1 MFLAANSV
9 EHLPK
14 ELAAVC
20 IWNAR
25 KQVAV
30 SSGVGFV
37 KRNGQGTAWQA
48 TGSVN
53 DVEEPTLSQSIIHPV
68 KLDIL

>member
-20 IWNAR
+20 IWSAR
-25 KQVAV
+25 KQDVD

-48 TGSVN
+48 TGSDN
-53 DVEEPTLSQSIIHPV
+53 DVEEKNSVTIYYTSC
-68 KLDIL
+68 